1 MNILTL
7 TNGNSA
13 RQILIDRDQILALD
27 VIESVLTK
35 GMTRIYLKGGL
46 FKDVMESVRTIRDLF
61 QSPPAVREP

>member
-27 VIESVLTK
+27 VIESRLTK

-46 FKDVMESVRTIRDLF
+46 FKDVMESVRTIRDLI
-61 QSPPAVREP
+61 QSPSAGRNP